1 MWGRV
6 ATCLGCIG
14 VALLTLLVPW
24 HRRFGWAPAG
34 SAIAASGN
42 ITVGQKQALNAPQ
55 TATRPPCQFCPAINA
70 LRVWESSNLSVRTD
84 LEVLWPANGTVEVSV
99 DKEVEAL
106 VVAKSLKNLYAAPF
120 VFAWIRSADDTL
132 LAAEAGVP
140 VPVKF
145 GRRSTMIEKWVL
157 SFRLQDPGQYTVHF
171 LAVVPSPAAD
181 ISDPR
186 AFKIQAVGSPQRLK
200 VSEVVQQPGGGA
212 GPATALRDLPL
223 RACELGADELMGR
236 WVRSLSDGNASCGY
250 LGCPRDG
257 WTFVSKSCYWKAY
270 NPEETLAM
278 AERMSERRSIVV
290 AGSSVL
296 RGSLQSLIDALV
308 PNAWQ
313 SFAGVPSIPGEGTT
327 VKCWGWLEQLRERQ

>member
-1 MWGRV
+1 MGKVISRRIRSTGWTQYVVDIGGCLSSCFPNKQTSFSVPMWGRV
-6 ATCLGCIG
+6 ATCIGCIG
-14 VALLTLLVPW
+14 VALFTLLAPW

-42 ITVGQKQALNAPQ
+42 ITPAAQKLALNAPQ

-70 LRVWESSNLSVRTD
+70 LRVWESSDLSVRTD
-84 LEVLWPANGTVEVSV
+84 LEVLWPANGTLEVSV

-132 LAAEAGVP
+132 LTAEAGVP

-157 SFRLQDPGQYTVHF
+157 SFRLQDPGQYTVLF
-171 LAVVPSPAAD
+171 LAVVPSPAAN

-200 VSEVVQQPGGGA
+200 VSEASGA
-212 GPATALRDLPL
+212 LIVG
-223 RACELGADELMGR
+223 LM
-236 WVRSLSDGNASCGY
+236 VIC
-250 LGCPRDG
+250 
-257 WTFVSKSCYWKAY
+257 F
-270 NPEETLAM
+270 
-278 AERMSERRSIVV
+278 
-290 AGSSVL
+290 
-296 RGSLQSLIDALV
+296 
-308 PNAWQ
+308 
-313 SFAGVPSIPGEGTT
+313 
-327 VKCWGWLEQLRERQ
+327 